1 MEVTYMAD
9 SQESLT
15 PGLRFN
21 RMKKGPG
28 AQRKAHGRMYHFHN
42 FARAYKSWLVPY
54 IKSRI
59 FSKEFRPVLSFL
71 YTDLNCN
78 IDCHY
83 CYANNKEPG
92 MTKQVA
98 EDSVD
103 WLRSTGCR
111 VLAYMGGEPLL
122 RKRFIIDLT
131 HYAVERGF
139 FVYLPTNG
147 ILLDRDFIDE
157 IGQAGVSTIN
167 LAVDVVD
174 RRDGLPKYFERIK
187 PQFEYLVQQEHQYGY
202 ITFFNINITENNVED
217 VWKLTEIAHEYGI
230 ASDYHINEP
239 PLVKYD
245 NFKHGEDGG
254 WIKEGKFQAVDEVI
268 DWLIE
273 KNREGYTMVNSLE
286 HLKNM
291 KLFVRHQLPSWPCQA
306 GQMTMIIRLDGSFA
320 PCFELYGDDEDWGN
334 IYDGP
339 KFDSIKLAERKLKC
353 SPHCLSTCNF
363 QVNHYTQSSVYS
375 LQWVAKHAYAQFMGV
390 S

>member
-1 MEVTYMAD
+1 MAG

-15 PGLRFN
+15 PDHRFIGK
-21 RMKKGPG
+21 KKGPG
-28 AQRKAHGRMYHFHN
+28 AYRKPHKRMYHFHN
-42 FARAYKSWLVPY
+42 FARAYRSWLVPY
-54 IKSRI
+54 VKSRI
-59 FSKEFRPVLSFL
+59 FSREFRPVLSFL

-83 CYANNKEPG
+83 CYTNNKVPG
-92 MTKQVA
+92 MTRQVA

-122 RKRFIIDLT
+122 RKRFIVDLT
-131 HYAVERGF
+131 HYAVQRGF

-147 ILLDRDFIDE
+147 MLLDQDFIDE
-157 IGQAGVSTIN
+157 IGEAGVSTIN
-167 LAVDVVD
+167 LAVDAID

-202 ITFFNINITENNVED
+202 ITFLNINITESNAED
-217 VWKLTEIAHEYGI
+217 VRRLTEIAHEYGI
-230 ASDYHINEP
+230 ATDYHINEP
-239 PLVKYD
+239 PLIRYD
-245 NFKHGEDGG
+245 TFKHEEDGG
-254 WIKEGKFQAVDEVI
+254 WIMEEQYQVVDGVI
-268 DWLIE
+268 DWLIQ
-273 KNREGYTMVNSLE
+273 KNLEGYTMVNSLE
-286 HLKNM
+286 HLKTM
-291 KLFVRHQLPSWPCQA
+291 KKFIRHQLPSWPCQA

-320 PCFELYGDDEDWGN
+320 PCFELYGDEEDWGN

-339 KFDSIKLAERKLKC
+339 KFDSIRLTERKLTC

-363 QVNHYTQSSVYS
+363 QGYHYTRSSLYT
-375 LQWVAKHAYAQFMGV
+375 LQWVAKHAYAHFMGV

>member
-1 MEVTYMAD
+1 
-9 SQESLT
+9 
-15 PGLRFN
+15 
-21 RMKKGPG
+21 
-28 AQRKAHGRMYHFHN
+28 MYHFHN
-42 FARAYKSWLVPY
+42 FARAYRSWLVPY
-54 IKSRI
+54 VKSRI
-59 FSKEFRPVLSFL
+59 FSGEFRPVLSFL

-78 IDCHY
+78 LDCHY
-83 CYANNKEPG
+83 CYANNKVSG
-92 MTKQVA
+92 MTMQVA

-131 HYAVERGF
+131 RYAVERGF

-147 ILLDRDFIDE
+147 ILLDQDFIDE
-157 IGQAGVSTIN
+157 IGETGVSTIN
-167 LAVDVVD
+167 LAVDAID

-187 PQFEYLVQQEHQYGY
+187 PQFEYLVQQEHRYGY
-202 ITFFNINITENNVED
+202 ITFFNINITENNMED
-217 VWKLTEIAHEYGI
+217 VRRLTEIAHEYGI
-230 ASDYHINEP
+230 ATDYHINEP
-239 PLVKYD
+239 PLIRYD
-245 NFKHGEDGG
+245 SFSHEEDGG
-254 WIKEGKFQAVDEVI
+254 WIMEEKFQAVDEVI

-291 KLFVRHQLPSWPCQA
+291 KLFIRHQLTPWHCQA
-306 GQMTMIIRLDGSFA
+306 GQISMIIRLDGSFA
-320 PCFELYGDDEDWGN
+320 PCFELYGEDEDWGN

-339 KFDSIKLAERKLKC
+339 KFDPIRLAERKLTC

-363 QVNHYTQSSVYS
+363 QVNHYTRSSLYS
-375 LQWVAKHAYAQFMGV
+375 LQWVAKHAYAHFMGV